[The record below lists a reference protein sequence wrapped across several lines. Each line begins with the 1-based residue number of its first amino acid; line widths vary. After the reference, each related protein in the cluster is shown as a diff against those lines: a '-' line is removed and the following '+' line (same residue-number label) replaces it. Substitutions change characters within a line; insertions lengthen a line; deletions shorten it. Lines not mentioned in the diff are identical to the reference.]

1 MLRAIERATG
11 IEYKVK
17 KIEGGFEIYTID
29 GEKYKNLKEST
40 FKRYFKPV
48 KAAEA
53 EQPVEEPTP
62 EEPEYDEPEQETVE
76 PEAEEQETT
85 QEEEPK
91 TEKKSKKSD
100 KKQKKEEKKQ
110 VTVELTGVDR
120 DNMIEK
126 IKKMFNLSENNPSV
140 EEATSAVLMAQKL
153 MAKYNINEEDLSLE
167 EVKDDEIG
175 YMATTLRHD
184 SSLHTWRKNLGM
196 VVAKNFRVKC
206 YMLGKDVTFRG
217 FKADVEIAVEVFTY
231 LYALG
236 NKLGSKKYHDQLKET
251 GSAKDVYN
259 SFVGGF
265 LEGIEEALN
274 EQCTALMLVIPKAVE
289 EEYEIF
295 GKENFKG
302 KQKGLMS
309 VVAGKIYEEGK
320 IEGKAAVKSRQL
332 KDKKNKGGK

>member
-29 GEKYKNLKEST
+29 GEKYKKLKEST

-140 EEATSAVLMAQKL
+140 
-153 MAKYNINEEDLSLE
+153 
-167 EVKDDEIG
+167 
-175 YMATTLRHD
+175 
-184 SSLHTWRKNLGM
+184 
-196 VVAKNFRVKC
+196 
-206 YMLGKDVTFRG
+206 
-217 FKADVEIAVEVFTY
+217 
-231 LYALG
+231 
-236 NKLGSKKYHDQLKET
+236 
-251 GSAKDVYN
+251 
-259 SFVGGF
+259 
-265 LEGIEEALN
+265 
-274 EQCTALMLVIPKAVE
+274 
-289 EEYEIF
+289 
-295 GKENFKG
+295 
-302 KQKGLMS
+302 
-309 VVAGKIYEEGK
+309 
-320 IEGKAAVKSRQL
+320 
-332 KDKKNKGGK
+332 